1 MTSIAGGEPDTK
13 ICPFCAETIKAA
25 AIKCRYCG
33 SELPAVVDETRP
45 VEEETRPVDSA
56 VLVPPVEVFARRA
69 WPRWFLPALTASLVA
84 FVIFAVLALL
94 EWRDA
99 SRLDEA
105 SEAGDAVRATVSEQV
120 EALLSYDHTTFDE
133 DLAQAEKS
141 MTDEFKEEYTP
152 TVDEIR
158 SSAID
163 QKLSQQADVVAVSV
177 VSQSPDEV
185 ETLLFVNTTT
195 SKEGDEEQRLM
206 QNRIKVTSVKDGD
219 TWRIDDITFPTAG

>member
-1 MTSIAGGEPDTK
+1 MTSLSRGEPDTK
-13 ICPFCAETIKAA
+13 ACPFCAETIKAA

-33 SELPAVVDETRP
+33 SE
-45 VEEETRPVDSA
+45 
-56 VLVPPVEVFARRA
+56 VPPIAASSPTPPAEVHAAAPPLVVPAARAA

-105 SEAGDAVRATVSEQV
+105 SEAGDAVRATVSAQV

-141 MTDEFKEEYTP
+141 MTDEFKKEYTP

-158 SSAID
+158 SSAVE